1 MIPKEVLAQIRRIHI
16 VTSRM
21 VTDVFAGR
29 YQSVFKGR
37 GIEFDEVRQYFVGDD
52 VRCIDW
58 NVTART
64 GIPYVKKFVEEREL
78 TVVLILDLSPSS
90 YFGTREKLKR
100 QLATEICSLLT
111 FSAMQNNDKVG
122 LLIFTDQVEKFV
134 PPRKG
139 VRHGMRILREALYFQ
154 PKGRGTDISQALEYL
169 NKVCRRKTISF
180 IISDFYA
187 QGFEKPLSI
196 ANKHHDIIA
205 VILTDP
211 REIELPNVG
220 ILSLNDPESGEKF
233 LIDTSNPKVRERF
246 YRKAKEIRENR
257 KKIFSRLGIDTIDV
271 RTDVP
276 YAKALF
282 LFFRRREKRRGR

>member
-1 MIPKEVLAQIRRIHI
+1 
-16 VTSRM
+16 M

-90 YFGTREKLKR
+90 YFGTAEKLKR

-220 ILSLNDPESGEKF
+220 IVSLNDPESGEKF

>member
-154 PKGRGTDISQALEYL
+154 PKGRGTDISQALEYF

-220 ILSLNDPESGEKF
+220 IVSLNDPESGEKF

>member
-1 MIPKEVLAQIRRIHI
+1 
-16 VTSRM
+16 M

>member
-187 QGFEKPLSI
+187 RGFEKPLSI

-220 ILSLNDPESGEKF
+220 IISLNDPESGEKF

-246 YRKAKEIRENR
+246 YRKAKEVRENR
-257 KKIFSRLGIDTIDV
+257 KRIFSRLGIDTIDV

-276 YAKALF
+276 YTKALF

>member
-1 MIPKEVLAQIRRIHI
+1 MISKEVLAQIRRIHI

-90 YFGTREKLKR
+90 YFGTAEKLKR

-220 ILSLNDPESGEKF
+220 IVSLNDPESGEKF

>member
-1 MIPKEVLAQIRRIHI
+1 
-16 VTSRM
+16 M

-276 YAKALF
+276 YTKALF